1 MKNKNYIFKLFAA
14 MILAAA
20 VCLPA
25 SAQKENKEMSTLFG
39 NKDGHIDHGGWGALT
54 FGYTQ
59 IKGKDTYLMGA
70 RGGWLIDHHF
80 TIGLA
85 GSGFISDKDYLDII
99 ENKSVNVAG
108 GYGGLFLE
116 AIIAPNYPVHVT
128 IPVIIGA
135 GGVAYTYSRWWDEED
150 DHYKNSSIDNDA
162 FFVFEPG
169 LEVEVNLIKF
179 MRFAVGGS
187 YRYTSQ
193 VSMINSSGS
202 MLRGYNAYFVLKFGW
217 F

>member
-1 MKNKNYIFKLFAA
+1 MKISDYIFRIITATVFAA
-14 MILAAA
+14 IT
-20 VCLPA
+20 CLPVA
-25 SAQKENKEMSTLFG
+25 AQNEREEISTLFG
-39 NKDGHIDHGGWGALT
+39 SKDGHIDHGGWGALT

-59 IKGKDTYLMGA
+59 IKGNDTYLLGA

-85 GSGFISDKDYLDII
+85 GHGFISDKEYLDVIPD
-99 ENKSVNVAG
+99 EAVNLAG

-135 GGVAYTYSRWWDEED
+135 GGVAYTYNQWWND
-150 DHYKNSSIDNDA
+150 DYHDYDNYSIDSDA

-169 LEVEVNLIKF
+169 LEVELNLISF
-179 MRFAVGGS
+179 MRISFGGS
-187 YRYTSQ
+187 YRYTSM

-202 MLRGYNAYFVLKFGW
+202 MLRGFNGYFALKFGT

>member
-1 MKNKNYIFKLFAA
+1 
-14 MILAAA
+14 
-20 VCLPA
+20 
-25 SAQKENKEMSTLFG
+25 
-39 NKDGHIDHGGWGALT
+39 
-54 FGYTQ
+54 
-59 IKGKDTYLMGA
+59 MGA

>member
-1 MKNKNYIFKLFAA
+1 MRNNNSLLKTLTILFMVFIFSTTAN
-14 MILAAA
+14 
-20 VCLPA
+20 
-25 SAQKENKEMSTLFG
+25 AQNEDKDMSTLCG
-39 NKDGHIDHGGWGALT
+39 NKDGHIDHGGWGGLT

-59 IKGKDTYLMGA
+59 IQGNDTYLMGA
-70 RGGWLIDHHF
+70 RGGWLIDHHL
-80 TIGLA
+80 TIGMA
-85 GSGFISDKDYLDII
+85 GQGFISDKEYMDILP
-99 ENKSVNVAG
+99 NKSVNLAG

-135 GGVAYTYSRWWDEED
+135 GGVAYVENRPWDEHNNYNTD
-150 DHYKNSSIDNDA
+150 YSIDHDA

-169 LEVEVNLIKF
+169 LEIEVNLMKF

-193 VSMINSSGS
+193 VSMINSSS
-202 MLRGYNAYFVLKFGW
+202 TMLRGFNAYFGLKFGK

>member
-1 MKNKNYIFKLFAA
+1 MKNKNYVIRTMAA
-14 MILAAA
+14 ILLAAV

-25 SAQKENKEMSTLFG
+25 SAQEDREVSTIFG
-39 NKDGHIDHGGWGALT
+39 SKDGKVDHGGWGGLT

-59 IKGKDTYLMGA
+59 VKGKDTYLMGA

-85 GSGFISDKDYLDII
+85 GNGFISDKEYTEILPGTPINI
-99 ENKSVNVAG
+99 AG
-108 GYGGLFLE
+108 GYGGLLLE
-116 AIIAPNYPVHVT
+116 ANLFPFSPVHLT

-135 GGVAYTYSRWWDEED
+135 GGVAYTDQRWWDD
-150 DHYKNSSIDNDA
+150 NHHDYSPGSIDSDA
-162 FFVFEPG
+162 FFVLEPG
-169 LEVEVNLIKF
+169 LEIEINIIKF
-179 MRFAVGGS
+179 LRFAVGGS

-202 MLRGYNAYFVLKFGW
+202 MLRGFNGYFGLKFGS